1 MNPVLGGAGAE
12 CLHAPGAGELPPHAA
27 WAGNRGTAARP
38 GHAGPAR
45 AGAPLRRQGSPQLSS
60 SLFSEPQTLSSR
72 TGVHVHSESGHH
84 SPVSSSRLSTA
95 GAPTAPRHVWH
106 ICRPSL
112 CTSFALPFDLLSLRS
127 CVPLMHAMLLFWG
140 EAYGGDTRAG
150 APESPMSA
158 FEAPASLLGRLSS
171 GAEQPILA
179 SMASPTPEQ
188 ALGLPGNLSPAVP
201 SPGSLFFA
209 TPGSLPALPLW
220 SPATQ
225 HSTADSQHAG
235 APC

>member
-1 MNPVLGGAGAE
+1 M
-12 CLHAPGAGELPPHAA
+12 
-27 WAGNRGTAARP
+27 
-38 GHAGPAR
+38 
-45 AGAPLRRQGSPQLSS
+45 GS
-60 SLFSEPQTLSSR
+60 
-72 TGVHVHSESGHH
+72 
-84 SPVSSSRLSTA
+84 A
-95 GAPTAPRHVWH
+95 
-106 ICRPSL
+106 C
-112 CTSFALPFDLLSLRS
+112 
-127 CVPLMHAMLLFWG
+127 
-140 EAYGGDTRAG
+140 AG
-150 APESPMSA
+150 APESPLSA
-158 FEAPASLLGRLSS
+158 FEAPASLLARLSS